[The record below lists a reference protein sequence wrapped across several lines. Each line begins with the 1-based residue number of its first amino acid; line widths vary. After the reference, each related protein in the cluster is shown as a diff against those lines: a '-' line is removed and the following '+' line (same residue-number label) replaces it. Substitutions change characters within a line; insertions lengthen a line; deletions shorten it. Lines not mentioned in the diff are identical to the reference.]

1 MRFWSCHGVAFKGWS
16 YASPPR
22 AYIKAATLQVLVD
35 ICWCV
40 CLHMSPE
47 DACPC
52 AFACH
57 MLLWGQWQHVGSQRC
72 FLPAITWRWWEKSNK
87 ECPFGFSLMTQLQS
101 CIRDFHKV
109 RGPVRCYHQV
119 KKKKNIFYPNKCV
132 LFVDIAD
139 MSRWESEEEW
149 KQRERDKGGKT
160 NMTITCTWQIL
171 VGMVCYHRNSI
182 YSNQRLLIKKTQL
195 VDSAVLQHLAA

>member
-1 MRFWSCHGVAFKGWS
+1 M
-16 YASPPR
+16 
-22 AYIKAATLQVLVD
+22 
-35 ICWCV
+35 
-40 CLHMSPE
+40 
-47 DACPC
+47 
-52 AFACH
+52 
-57 MLLWGQWQHVGSQRC
+57 
-72 FLPAITWRWWEKSNK
+72 
-87 ECPFGFSLMTQLQS
+87 
-101 CIRDFHKV
+101 
-109 RGPVRCYHQV
+109 
-119 KKKKNIFYPNKCV
+119 

-160 NMTITCTWQIL
+160 NMTITCTWHIL